1 MSILWVIYLL
11 EQELESE
18 LIRNIEELPL
28 ECRTVFK
35 KNRFEQKKYEEI
47 AIELNIS
54 VNTVKYHMKKALSCL
69 QQRMEKYLKLL
80 VLYVFLGN

>member
-1 MSILWVIYLL
+1 MEFLDRVFVEDEHPLGYLL

-35 KNRFEQKKYEEI
+35 KNRFEQK
-47 AIELNIS
+47 
-54 VNTVKYHMKKALSCL
+54 NTKK
-69 QQRMEKYLKLL
+69 
-80 VLYVFLGN
+80 